1 MSRKTLKTRTHI
13 LKSTCELLEASYGK
27 SVRMSDVAKAA
38 GLSRQ
43 AVYLHFPTRSK
54 LLVAATQY
62 LDEIKDVESLLIA
75 SRCASSGVERL
86 DAFVKMWGNY
96 IPEIYCV
103 GKALMA
109 IKDTDEAAAT
119 AWADRMQAV
128 RHGCK
133 AAVKA
138 LKDDGKLTPEYSVK
152 QATDILWTLLS
163 VRNWEQYRQE
173 CCWSQ
178 KAYIK
183 TIQKIARDVLT
194 I

>member
-1 MSRKTLKTRTHI
+1 M
-13 LKSTCELLEASYGK
+13 E
-27 SVRMSDVAKAA
+27 
-38 GLSRQ
+38 
-43 AVYLHFPTRSK
+43 
-54 LLVAATQY
+54 
-62 LDEIKDVESLLIA
+62 
-75 SRCASSGVERL
+75 
-86 DAFVKMWGNY
+86 
-96 IPEIYCV
+96 
-103 GKALMA
+103 

-173 CCWSQ
+173 CRWSQ
-178 KAYIK
+178 KSIYRNYTK
-183 TIQKIARDVLT
+183 NSS
-194 I
+194 